1 MDYLIGERY
10 AITSDIVNRRH
21 NCVDFSSVE
30 FETTDSVRIV
40 IADKHPLISN
50 LYPNTVMLYKQTQ
63 KILVQRQSH
72 AICNL
77 YIHNEFDI

>member
-1 MDYLIGERY
+1 MNYLVGERY
-10 AITSDIVNRRH
+10 AMTSDIVNRRH

-30 FETTDSVRIV
+30 FEPADSVCLV
-40 IADKHPLISN
+40 IAGKHSLISN
-50 LYPNTVMLYKQTQ
+50 LYTNTVMLYKQTQ

-77 YIHNEFDI
+77 YIHNEFYI

>member
-1 MDYLIGERY
+1 MDYLIGERNTL
-10 AITSDIVNRRH
+10 ASDIVHRRH
-21 NCVDFSSVE
+21 NYVNFSSVE
-30 FETTDSVRIV
+30 FETADSVRIV
-40 IADKHPLISN
+40 IGGKHPLISN
-50 LYPNTVMLYKQTQ
+50 LYSNTVMLYKQTQ